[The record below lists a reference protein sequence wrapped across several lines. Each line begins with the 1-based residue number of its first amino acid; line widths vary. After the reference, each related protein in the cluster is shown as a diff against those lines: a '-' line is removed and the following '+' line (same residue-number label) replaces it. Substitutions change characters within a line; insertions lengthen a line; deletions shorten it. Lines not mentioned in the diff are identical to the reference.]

1 MVDFSAEITACVA
14 TLQQGGVIV
23 YPTDT
28 VWGIGCDATNAAA
41 IDKVFAL
48 KQRPANKSMIVLLA
62 DEQDLRNYVSLPAG
76 FSLAHIPDIL
86 TRPTTIIY
94 PRATGLAANALAP
107 DGSIGIRIV
116 NDDFCK
122 EMIQASGKPLISTSA
137 NISGQPTASFFR
149 EIHPD
154 IVTGADYT
162 VHYRRM
168 DETVHQPSRI
178 LRLAEDGTFE
188 IVRP

>member
-1 MVDFSAEITACVA
+1 MVDFSTDIASCVT

-62 DEQDLRNYVSLPAG
+62 DEHDLQHYVSLPGG
-76 FSLAHIPDIL
+76 FSLADIPDISM
-86 TRPTTIIY
+86 RPTTIIY
-94 PRATGLAANALAP
+94 PKATGLAANALAP

-116 NDDFCK
+116 NDTFCK
-122 EMIQASGKPLISTSA
+122 EMIRKSGKPLISTSA

-149 EIHPD
+149 EIHAD

-162 VHYRRM
+162 VYYRRT

-178 LRLAEDGTFE
+178 LKLADDGTFE
-188 IVRP
+188 VIRP